1 MWGTW
6 EFGLRD
12 FIKKDNQDIILV
24 LNTRF
29 DLFPAYELIPTVI
42 CEWSFKYWNAFAW
55 TIERNSEK
63 LYEVFSNE
71 WLKLIYKVKD
81 LAQ

>member
-12 FIKKDNQDIILV
+12 FIKKDNQEIIHV

-29 DLFPAYELIPTVI
+29 NLFPSYELIPTVI
-42 CEWSFKYWNAFAW
+42 CEWSIKYWNAFEW
-55 TIERNSEK
+55 TFERNSNK
-63 LYEVFSNE
+63 LYEVS
-71 WLKLIYKVKD
+71 
-81 LAQ
+81 